1 MAGQPAQFQ
10 EFAHLAHPAAPPQG
24 DRHMGGHHDA
34 VEQVQPCRR
43 LEEGHFLQGGPI
55 GLFAFL
61 PMAESATGD
70 AQLFGLL
77 ALRKARGGA

>member
-1 MAGQPAQFQ
+1 
-10 EFAHLAHPAAPPQG
+10 
-24 DRHMGGHHDA
+24 MGGHHEA
-34 VEQVQPCRR
+34 MEQVQPCRR

-55 GLFAFL
+55 GLLAFL
-61 PMAESATGD
+61 PMAEPATGD